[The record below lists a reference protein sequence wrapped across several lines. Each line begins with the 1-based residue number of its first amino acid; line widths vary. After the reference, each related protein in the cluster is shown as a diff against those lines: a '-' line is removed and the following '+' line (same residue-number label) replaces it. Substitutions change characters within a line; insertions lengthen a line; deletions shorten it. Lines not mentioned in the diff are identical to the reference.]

1 VNILVASHKH
11 HLLPFAWRLKREG
24 HSVEVVVVKDRYEK
38 AWEPLLPKVLSG
50 KEKGAAGWQP
60 WVDRAKGG
68 ELVVVTDS
76 PKVGALFKDAQ
87 FRFGPGT
94 AKWDEPPTMLLG
106 WWSSG
111 TAELKPS
118 LLHWLVVDW
127 GIWPLGLGP
136 SLPGAVALLRA
147 NHDNDQVVELLTQV
161 QEEPGLN
168 YLGVRWEPV
177 SKEFQKIGHTS
188 GWPFLLTHAFVSNLS
203 NLGQMLE
210 KGGQDAA
217 GIEEPFVVALPVS
230 VSPWPVETHLPAPQL
245 PVAGIDDADMRDI
258 FFHDMTVESGRVFTD
273 GLDGL
278 LGVVRGAH
286 RWPSVALT
294 RAMGLAGR
302 IQVPGKQYR
311 PDALR
316 ALVPLAEQLEAR
328 GLLR

>member
-1 VNILVASHKH
+1 MNILVASHKH

-38 AWEPLLPKVLSG
+38 AWEPLLPKALKG
-50 KEKGAAGWQP
+50 KEKGAAGWEP
-60 WVDRAKGG
+60 WVARAKGG

-76 PKVGALFKDAQ
+76 PKVGALFEDAQ

-94 AKWDEPPTMLLG
+94 AEWTEPPSLLLG
-106 WWSSG
+106 WWSQG
-111 TAELKPS
+111 GGLPTPRTLV
-118 LLHWLVVDW
+118 HWLAVDW

-147 NHDNDQVVELLTQV
+147 NHDNDQVVELLAEV
-161 QEEPGLN
+161 EEEPGLN

-177 SKEFQKIGHTS
+177 SKEFHKIGHTG

-203 NLGQMLE
+203 NLGQTLE
-210 KGGQDAA
+210 NGGDEV
-217 GIEEPFVVALPVS
+217 GITEPFVVALPVS

-245 PVAGIDDADMRDI
+245 PVTGIGDADMRDI
-258 FFHDMTVESGRVFTD
+258 FFHDMTVREGQVFTD
-273 GLDGL
+273 GLDGM

-286 RWPSVALT
+286 RWPSVAHR
-294 RAMGLAGR
+294 RAMSLAAR
-302 IQVPGKQYR
+302 IQVPGKQFR
-311 PDALR
+311 PDALTT
-316 ALVPLAEQLEAR
+316 LVPLAEQLQER